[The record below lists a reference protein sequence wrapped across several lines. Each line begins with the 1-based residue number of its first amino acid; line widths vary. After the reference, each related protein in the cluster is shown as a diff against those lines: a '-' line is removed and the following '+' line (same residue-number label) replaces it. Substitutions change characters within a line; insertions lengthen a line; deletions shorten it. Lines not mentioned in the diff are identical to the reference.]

1 MTPQQIKPLST
12 DSLVDRAEVQLMEM
26 LSSSQYKPG
35 DVLPKETD
43 LADAFGV
50 SRTVVREALTRLKVR
65 GLVESNKRKGSV
77 VTHPD
82 VLVGIEQVMQP
93 QILDP
98 DTLKEIF
105 EMRLVI
111 EVGMADLVCA
121 RLTPTDLRALR
132 AIVKDEPEGGSTRV
146 FDAGFEAR
154 FHGKLYE
161 ISGNQTL
168 QRFQSL
174 LLPIFGYVHDRA
186 LQAPLDPERPFVSH
200 RRLVDILESGTPDD
214 FRHAMR
220 LHLDNHFRRAFD
232 HQVRLTRSDAEAGND
247 AT

>member
-1 MTPQQIKPLST
+1 
-12 DSLVDRAEVQLMEM
+12 MEL
-26 LSSSQYKPG
+26 LSSSQYRPG
-35 DVLPKETD
+35 DVLPRETD

-65 GLVESNKRKGSV
+65 GLVESSKRKGSV

-93 QILDP
+93 QILDAE
-98 DTLKEIF
+98 TLKEIF

-111 EVGMADLVCA
+111 EVGMAELVCA
-121 RLTPTDLRALR
+121 RLTPADLRELR
-132 AIVKDEPEGGSTRV
+132 AIVRDEPEGNSTLV

-161 ISGNQTL
+161 ISGNRTL

-186 LQAPLDPERPFVSH
+186 LQTPLDPERPFVSH
-200 RRLVDILESGTPDD
+200 RRLVDILETGTPDD

-220 LHLDNHFRRAFD
+220 LHLDNHFRRVFD
-232 HQVRLTRSDAEAGND
+232 HQFRPPGQDTAHADDAR
-247 AT
+247 